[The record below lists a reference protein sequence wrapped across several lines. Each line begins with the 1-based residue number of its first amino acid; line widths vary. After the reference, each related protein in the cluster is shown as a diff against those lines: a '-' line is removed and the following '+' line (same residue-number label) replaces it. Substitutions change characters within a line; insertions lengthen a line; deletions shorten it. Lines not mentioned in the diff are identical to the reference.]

1 MARETFAIV
10 TGAVPTQIAGTDIF
24 QLSPGYSISGE
35 SLRNVTAINIVAA
48 AGTAGSDSI
57 IFSGTYEV
65 GDQVKVTISSNLTAS
80 QKYRKTYTV
89 DVSKSIKKSTNTLT
103 NRAIADA
110 FEAKFASEINAGLI
124 DYPIASAVA
133 STVGAT
139 GKLLITQK
147 GADKKGLETFVYAS
161 SSAGVVASTISQTVY
176 SEGQPA
182 DLKEAGIAADE
193 ITAATYTTTLVTLNI
208 DVAQPF
214 IDSKGTVVKDLKI
227 FCSAAGYTAALQAL
241 INAL

>member
-10 TGAVPTQIAGTDIF
+10 TGAVPTLVGNDI
-24 QLSPGYSISGE
+24 QLAPDYSINKYALE
-35 SLRNVTAINIVAA
+35 NVTAINVVAN

-57 IFSGTYEV
+57 IFSGTYEI
-65 GDQVKVTISSNLTAS
+65 GDQIKVTISSNLVAS

-110 FEAKFASEINAGLI
+110 FAAKFESEVNAGLI
-124 DYPIASAVA
+124 DYPIESAVA

-161 SSAGVVASTISQTVY
+161 SSTGVVASTITQTVY
-176 SEGQPA
+176 SEGYPA
-182 DLKEAGIAADE
+182 DLKTAGIPE
-193 ITAATYTTTLVTLNI
+193 SKITAATYTTTLVTLDI

-227 FCSAAGYTAALQAL
+227 FCSVAGYTAALQAL

>member
-10 TGAVPTQIAGTDIF
+10 TGAVPTLVGNDI
-24 QLSPGYSISGE
+24 QLAPDYSINKYALE
-35 SLRNVTAINIVAA
+35 NVTAINIVANG
-48 AGTAGSDSI
+48 GTAGSDSI
-57 IFSGTYEV
+57 IFSGTYEI
-65 GDQVKVTISSNLTAS
+65 GDQIKVTISSNLTAS

-110 FEAKFASEINAGLI
+110 FAAKFASEVNAGLI
-124 DYPIASAVA
+124 DYPIESAVA
-133 STVGAT
+133 STVGVT

-161 SSAGVVASTISQTVY
+161 SSLGVVVSTITQTVY
-176 SEGQPA
+176 SEGYPA
-182 DLKEAGIAADE
+182 DLKTAGIPE
-193 ITAATYTTTLVTLNI
+193 SKITAATYTTTLVTLDI
-208 DVAQPF
+208 EVAQPF

-227 FCSAAGYTAALQAL
+227 FSSVAGYTAALQVL